1 METLRDLDLVRAAT
15 MRTCLRA
22 TEERAEGD
30 TADPDGLGIMV
41 VRFSPFDTW
50 YEIDSWYEGEF
61 LERTVKGAFTKTM
74 RESRDSV
81 VSLFNH
87 GFDFNIGDKI
97 LGSITELREDDDA
110 AVLEANL
117 FDTSYN
123 RDLVPGIRAGAY
135 GSSFM
140 FRVIRDEWNDD
151 PGTSEWNP
159 RGIPE
164 RTIKEI
170 RLFEAGP
177 VTFPANPSATAGM
190 RSMTDEYYE
199 TLRSRDPQRVET
211 LRSRVQELRTPPAPD
226 AAPIPS
232 GQDGTRGTSDA
243 DGAAT
248 LPEAPNPDS
257 ESMVHPTGMSPAQ
270 RARALRELALPFL
283 KETA

>member
-1 METLRDLDLVRAAT
+1 
-15 MRTCLRA
+15 
-22 TEERAEGD
+22 
-30 TADPDGLGIMV
+30 
-41 VRFSPFDTW
+41 
-50 YEIDSWYEGEF
+50 
-61 LERTVKGAFTKTM
+61 
-74 RESRDSV
+74 
-81 VSLFNH
+81 
-87 GFDFNIGDKI
+87 
-97 LGSITELREDDDA
+97 
-110 AVLEANL
+110 
-117 FDTSYN
+117 
-123 RDLVPGIRAGAY
+123 
-135 GSSFM
+135 
-140 FRVIRDEWNDD
+140 
-151 PGTSEWNP
+151 
-159 RGIPE
+159 
-164 RTIKEI
+164 
-170 RLFEAGP
+170 
-177 VTFPANPSATAGM
+177 M